1 MLPQGATKAHIY
13 IFDSTSIFVY
23 TPEYTYAY
31 ICTNV
36 YVYVYI
42 GWTSKESKSR
52 GIPFYVNEYT
62 KETTWD
68 KPTEAAKKPMSDSVQ
83 ALHLLKKHSVSD
95 SNLYRVEI

>member
-1 MLPQGATKAHIY
+1 MLPQGATKTYIY
-13 IFDSTSIFVY
+13 VFDSTSVLIYIHEKSYV
-23 TPEYTYAY
+23 Y
-31 ICTNV
+31 ICISV

-52 GIPFYVNEYT
+52 GIPFYINEYT
-62 KETTWD
+62 KETTWE

-95 SNLYRVEI
+95 SNLYRVKI